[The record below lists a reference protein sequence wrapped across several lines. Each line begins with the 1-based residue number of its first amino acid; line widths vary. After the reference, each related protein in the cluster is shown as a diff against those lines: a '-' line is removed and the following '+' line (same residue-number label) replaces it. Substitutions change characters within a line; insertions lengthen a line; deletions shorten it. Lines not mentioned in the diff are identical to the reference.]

1 MEGIIEQLYTF
12 ILPLLNQHNINDGI
26 SLIFKLTD
34 CIKKLENKVDLYETK
49 NKLLH
54 EENMFLKKCKDENKE
69 SFLSLKEDI
78 HQLSNTNIVNMLQM
92 TKHQLEET
100 KEQIKMNKSQQNHG
114 ETMEV
119 VNSK

>member
-1 MEGIIEQLYTF
+1 MDGIIEQLYTF

-69 SFLSLKEDI
+69 SFLTLKEDI

-92 TKHQLEET
+92 TKHQLEEM

>member
-69 SFLSLKEDI
+69 SFQTLKEDI

-92 TKHQLEET
+92 TKHQLEEM

>member
-1 MEGIIEQLYTF
+1 MEGIIEQLYKF

-54 EENMFLKKCKDENKE
+54 EENIFLKKCKDENKE
-69 SFLSLKEDI
+69 SFLTLKEDI

-92 TKHQLEET
+92 TKHQLEEM
-100 KEQIKMNKSQQNHG
+100 KDQIKMNKSQNNG

>member
-69 SFLSLKEDI
+69 SFLTLKEDI

-92 TKHQLEET
+92 TKHQLEEM